1 MAISPSFI
9 IVNLTITQIGEIVNT
24 REIHTLIVY
33 KSVDNVDNVD
43 KNRKTMEISHLHRF
57 YNCGKEQKK
66 STDLFINNCVQVC
79 G

>member
-1 MAISPSFI
+1 M
-9 IVNLTITQIGEIVNT
+9 N
-24 REIHTLIVY
+24 
-33 KSVDNVDNVD
+33 VDNVDNVD

-66 STDLFINNCVQVC
+66 STDLFISNCVQVC